1 MRTSDEGVNLIK
13 GFEGLRLQAYLCP
26 AGVWTIG
33 YGHTKGVRKGDVI
46 TEEDAEQMLRDDL
59 IVFERCVTE
68 NVEVPLSQNQFD
80 ALVSFTFNVGC
91 GAFKGSTLLRKLNA
105 GDPCACDEL
114 LRWTKAGGCEVAGLV
129 ARRHGEREI
138 FNA

>member
-33 YGHTKGVRKGDVI
+33 YGHTKGVRKGDVC

-59 IVFERCVTE
+59 IGFERCVTE
-68 NVEVPLSQNQFD
+68 NVEVPLAQNQFD
-80 ALVSFTFNVGC
+80 ALVSFAFNVGC

-105 GDPCACDEL
+105 GDPSASDEL
-114 LRWTKAGGCEVAGLV
+114 LRWTKAGGVEVDGLV